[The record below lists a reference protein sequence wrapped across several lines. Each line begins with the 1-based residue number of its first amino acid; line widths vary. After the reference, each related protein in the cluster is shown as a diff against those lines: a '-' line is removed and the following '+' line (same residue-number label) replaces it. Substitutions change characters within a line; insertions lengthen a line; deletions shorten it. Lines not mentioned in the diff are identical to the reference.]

1 MTDTT
6 TGTPELNKALAAF
19 QASLPAIAKGET
31 AQIPGKEGRQGF
43 TYHYADLA
51 DVSDVVMP
59 NLGKHGLAFTAS
71 PTLDDGK
78 FVLAYTLLHESGEER
93 SGTYPLPSSGKPQD
107 IGGVITYARRY
118 CLCAVTGVAPGGEDN
133 DAAGATEVAMD
144 RPQRTRTRIP
154 GPDHERLQPRRQP
167 DDRPAERGPVP
178 PEQDL
183 WQDQPPG
190 DFDAATVQPEDRPGG
205 ADGKQLR
212 DIHTRLTRLGITDRD
227 QGLRLIEEIIVG
239 PLDGPHVAEDGTA
252 RTSKNLSWQ
261 EAKRVVSDLDGRIK
275 AAKAE
280 AEAATP

>member
-1 MTDTT
+1 MPDQPA
-6 TGTPELNKALAAF
+6 TPELNKALAAF

-78 FVLAYTLLHESGEER
+78 FVLAYALLHESGEER

-167 DDRPAERGPVP
+167 DDRPAERGPIP
-178 PEQDL
+178 ADQDL

-190 DFDAATVQPEDRPGG
+190 RFDETPPEERTGSI
-205 ADGKQLR
+205 DGRQRSQIFAK
-212 DIHTRLTRLGITDRD
+212 LTLLGITDAAQQRTVLGDILRRPVSSRAGLSYRD
-227 QGLRLIEEIIVG
+227 
-239 PLDGPHVAEDGTA
+239 AEAVLKDLTA
-252 RTSKNLSWQ
+252 RV
-261 EAKRVVSDLDGRIK
+261 EAKE
-275 AAKAE
+275 A
-280 AEAATP
+280 AEAAAAQDAAAEATS